1 MKARIGIYNLNCKAC
16 RWWRD
21 LKHTKKDDLREVWWT
36 KFHNI
41 FQEKYMLMLET
52 FTTIHTLFGQI
63 GLVKP
68 LS

>member
-1 MKARIGIYNLNCKAC
+1 MHILVESMYYKTREQSLTLEISKREKNIEREPIRIL
-16 RWWRD
+16 
-21 LKHTKKDDLREVWWT
+21 L
-36 KFHNI
+36 
-41 FQEKYMLMLET
+41 LET